1 METAYSIGALT
12 FSNNAGLFNL
22 TNAVTV
28 LTLTGGITNNSAN
41 TQILS
46 GPVTLSGVQTFNA
59 AAGNITLTNIVSGS
73 GLTVVGANTVT
84 LSGNNNYTGATTV
97 NGGTLVLSGSNT
109 VGAVTTSATLQ
120 LANTNALKGSV
131 LTLNSGST
139 LQLRA
144 DTNSVF
150 TPTNLILQN
159 ASDVLSFDVNALTS
173 ATGQTLS
180 VTNALNY
187 SANADQAIS
196 VTGASTYTLSLGAI
210 ALTASTDH
218 QPYRNLYVNTLPT
231 GSGLAISSVS
241 FGNWGSDLNLN
252 GGGKVTVTG
261 NLASTSAGEI
271 NLFVNNATTA
281 TLLGQSVN
289 AQQAGDGNKYDVAN
303 GTLILDNNNAIT
315 NNSTTAGLQQAL
327 FVLGGATNIFNSSA
341 YYHAAGV
348 LTATNNSFNA
358 SVYLGDLTHSNLTLQ
373 ARNTNNV
380 SDGDVGFTNS
390 GVFTIG
396 SQSVAGTNTYANP
409 IILGWTANRGKSV
422 TLVSATG
429 GEVDFT
435 GGILANGTDTT
446 AGVTVGSAGNN
457 GLVKIRGT
465 ANTYAGGTTVSNG
478 TLNVSGTIVSGVT
491 VVNGSTLAGAG
502 VISNSVTVG
511 SGSSGTL
518 SPGATG
524 LGSLGTLSIGG
535 SLTLGSSATTLIE
548 LNKNGSTLTS
558 DKVAVTGAI
567 TNGGVL
573 TVTAS
578 GNTLAAGDSFTIF
591 TGASFNGTFSQTN
604 LPALTGTL
612 VWNTS
617 VPGVL
622 TVSSPLPS
630 TGTNM
635 TFAISGS
642 TLTLSWPT
650 NYIGWLLQSNSV
662 NLANTNY
669 WFLVPGS
676 AATNQVIITLN
687 PANTNVFYRMAHP

>member
-1 METAYSIGALT
+1 
-12 FSNNAGLFNL
+12 
-22 TNAVTV
+22 
-28 LTLTGGITNNSAN
+28 
-41 TQILS
+41 
-46 GPVTLSGVQTFNA
+46 
-59 AAGNITLTNIVSGS
+59 
-73 GLTVVGANTVT
+73 
-84 LSGNNNYTGATTV
+84 
-97 NGGTLVLSGSNT
+97 
-109 VGAVTTSATLQ
+109 
-120 LANTNALKGSV
+120 
-131 LTLNSGST
+131 
-139 LQLRA
+139 
-144 DTNSVF
+144 
-150 TPTNLILQN
+150 
-159 ASDVLSFDVNALTS
+159 
-173 ATGQTLS
+173 
-180 VTNALNY
+180 
-187 SANADQAIS
+187 
-196 VTGASTYTLSLGAI
+196 
-210 ALTASTDH
+210 
-218 QPYRNLYVNTLPT
+218 
-231 GSGLAISSVS
+231 
-241 FGNWGSDLNLN
+241 
-252 GGGKVTVTG
+252 
-261 NLASTSAGEI
+261 
-271 NLFVNNATTA
+271 
-281 TLLGQSVN
+281 
-289 AQQAGDGNKYDVAN
+289 
-303 GTLILDNNNAIT
+303 
-315 NNSTTAGLQQAL
+315 
-327 FVLGGATNIFNSSA
+327 
-341 YYHAAGV
+341 
-348 LTATNNSFNA
+348 
-358 SVYLGDLTHSNLTLQ
+358 
-373 ARNTNNV
+373 
-380 SDGDVGFTNS
+380 
-390 GVFTIG
+390 
-396 SQSVAGTNTYANP
+396 
-409 IILGWTANRGKSV
+409 LGWTANRGKSV

-502 VISNSVTVG
+502 VISNSVKVG
-511 SGSSGTL
+511 SGSAGTL